1 MKLRKMNYKQDG
13 ETRQSEKWYAVWMDH
28 SETLRR
34 LPLFADQKASNEIAR
49 KIDRLN
55 SVNSH
60 FKCRHPLSNQMPPLL
75 VTV

>member
-1 MKLRKMNYKQDG
+1 MTYKQNG

-34 LPLFADQKASNEIAR
+34 LPLFSDQKASAEIAR

-55 SVNSH
+55 SVRASGDTL
-60 FKCRHPLSNQMPPLL
+60 PPDLSRYVEQMPRAMR
-75 VTV
+75 T